1 MFKKVDARPG
11 FPKLEHKILDFWEKN
26 KCFEKLQK
34 KLKGKKHWSFI
45 DGPMTANNPMGVHH
59 AWGRTYKD
67 VFQRY
72 KAMQGFDQRWQNGF
86 DCQGLWVEVEVEKEL
101 GFKSKKDIINYGL
114 ENFSK
119 ACRARVDKY
128 SKIQT
133 EQSKRLGQW
142 MDWENSYY
150 TMSDTNI
157 EYIWYFLRK
166 CYQKGW
172 LYRGTNVMP
181 WCTRCGTSLS
191 QHELAD
197 VYKEVIHDAVYIQL
211 PIKDRKNE
219 YLLVWTTTP
228 WTLTSNTACAVN
240 PNLTYVKVKLASHPA
255 SQYLILAKARL
266 EVLEGMDYEVVEE
279 FKGQDLVGLE
289 YIGPFDELEA
299 QKDVVHKI
307 IPWKEVS
314 EIEGTGIVHIAPG
327 CGQEDHQLGKEHK
340 LAEIAPLDE
349 FGIYKEGFAWLTGR
363 DVHEVRDD
371 IYKDLKKKGY
381 FFKSEKY
388 KHRYP
393 HCWRCGKELVFRLVE
408 EWFIK
413 SREIREPMM
422 KEAKKVKWLPSHV
435 GKLMQDWLINMQDWC
450 ISRKRFWGL
459 PLPFYPCKCGE
470 IVIIESKEELKK
482 KALDPKK
489 VDDLLELHRPWIDE
503 IKIKCPKCG
512 KPVSRIPEVGDCW
525 LDAGIVPFST
535 LKYLKE
541 PSYWQKWFPAKLVC
555 EMREQVR
562 LWFYS
567 LLFMS
572 VTLENKASYET
583 AFTYEKLLDEKG
595 QAMHKSL
602 GNVIWFDEAA
612 EKMGADVMRWLY
624 CAQNPAYNVLFGYK
638 MAGVAR
644 RKLLLL
650 WNVYLFFVNY
660 AIIDKFKPSHKL
672 PAISHRLDKWILS
685 SLNTLILEATNRLEK
700 YDLAEVMRLLEK
712 FLDDLST
719 WYVRRSRRRFWKAE
733 NKEDK
738 RQAYETLYEV
748 LTKYIRL
755 LAPILPFVTEE
766 IYQNLVTGVMKGV
779 PESVH
784 LCSWPKANEKVIDKK
799 LNEKMQLVRDV
810 VALGLSLRVENKI
823 KVKQPL
829 EKLEVKT
836 KKLKVKE
843 DQDLLD
849 LIKDELN
856 VKEVSIVE
864 KIGKDLK
871 TKEEKDLEVG
881 LDIKITPELKQE
893 GIAREL
899 IRHIQNMR
907 KRAEYSVNDQITSY
921 FQTDDEEILE
931 MISNFGDYIKQETI
945 SLELEKEKEK
955 VDVEKEV
962 EINGLRVWLGVKK

>member
-1 MFKKVDARPG
+1 MFKKVSPKPD
-11 FPKLEHKILDFWEKN
+11 FPKLEHKILDFWEEN

-101 GFKSKKDIINYGL
+101 GFKSKRDIINYGL

-119 ACRARVDKY
+119 ACRKRVDKY

-150 TMSDTNI
+150 TMSNTNI
-157 EYIWYFLRK
+157 EYIWYFLKK

-197 VYKEVIHDAVYIQL
+197 VYKEVTHDAVYIKL
-211 PIKDRKNE
+211 PIKGKKNE

-240 PNLTYVKVKLASHPA
+240 PDLTYVKVKLASYSA

-266 EVLEGMDYEVVEE
+266 EVLKGTDYKVVEE

-289 YIGPFDELEA
+289 YSGPFDELGA

-307 IPWKEVS
+307 VPWKEVS

-327 CGQEDHQLGKEHK
+327 CGQEDHQLGKEYK

-363 DVHEVRDD
+363 DVHEVKED

-388 KHRYP
+388 QHRYP

-413 SREIREPMM
+413 SEEIRELMM
-422 KEAKKVKWLPSHV
+422 KEAKKVKWLPGHV
-435 GKLMQDWLINMQDWC
+435 GKLMQDWLTNMQDWC

-459 PLPFYPCKCGE
+459 PLPFYSCKCGE
-470 IVIIESKEELKK
+470 VVIVESKEELKK
-482 KALDPKK
+482 KAIDPKK

-541 PSYWQKWFPAKLVC
+541 PSYWRKWFPAKLVC

-572 VTLENKASYET
+572 VTLENKTPYET
-583 AFTYEKLLDEKG
+583 VFTYEKLLDEKG

-624 CAQNPAYNVLFGYK
+624 CAQNPAYNIFFGYK
-638 MAGVAR
+638 MADVAR

-672 PAISHRLDKWILS
+672 PAMSHKLDKWILS

-766 IYQNLVTGVMKGV
+766 MYQNLAVSSQRSAIG
-779 PESVH
+779 SIH
-784 LCSWPKANEKVIDKK
+784 LCDWPKTDEKMIDKK
-799 LNEKMQLVRDV
+799 LNEKMQLVRDI
-810 VALGLSLRVENKI
+810 VALGLAIRVENKI

-829 EKLEVKT
+829 KKLEIKTKELEVK
-836 KKLKVKE
+836 E
-843 DQDLLD
+843 GQDLLD

-871 TKEEKDLEVG
+871 TKKEKDLEVG

-907 KRAEYSVNDQITSY
+907 KQAEYNVNDQITSY
-921 FQTDDEEILE
+921 FQTEDREILE

-945 SLELEKEKEK
+945 SLELKKEKEK
-955 VDVEKEV
+955 ADVEKEV
-962 EINGLRVWLGVKK
+962 EINGLEVWLGVKK